1 MKGNQ
6 FKPLSVP
13 FVSFV
18 NCSIVKRVLFHAKN
32 NSVIDTFFCVAGTQH
47 TVTQKLVI
55 LGRVSSP
62 LCVNELR
69 LECSQTQ
76 LCHIGV
82 FIDCVEQLHVSAFI
96 HALRKARNA

>member
-1 MKGNQ
+1 M
-6 FKPLSVP
+6 PL
-13 FVSFV
+13 
-18 NCSIVKRVLFHAKN
+18 H
-32 NSVIDTFFCVAGTQH
+32 
-47 TVTQKLVI
+47 

-62 LCVNELR
+62 LCMNELG

-96 HALRKARNA
+96 GHRHVLLREISNYIDLKHLFMHCALRCIEISTLLALS